1 MCGMKV
7 VLILLK
13 LLKSGNLTHHL
24 WDANNVKA
32 QCTHVNTRIYL
43 MHIDYW
49 ARTNR
54 WGKLIHQP
62 NLLRKI
68 KVLRSPPS
76 QSTKSSLCDQQNQ
89 IRNEAMTI
97 LIITDWINVRDSVL
111 KDVYINKALKQR
123 SALQNKEIKKGTCG
137 CSLSWYIFFS
147 SFYYLYALF

>member
-49 ARTNR
+49 ARTNC

-68 KVLRSPPS
+68 KLLESSPS

-89 IRNEAMTI
+89 IQNEAMTI

-111 KDVYINKALKQR
+111 KDVYINKAR
-123 SALQNKEIKKGTCG
+123 ALQNKEIKKGW
-137 CSLSWYIFFS
+137 CSLSWYIFLS